1 MKKISVN
8 MLSIANIVKGQ
19 GVESAYNEL
28 IELLNKYG
36 KKSLNVYINKGLDYD
51 VIHMHTVN
59 PTSYIKQRLASG
71 NTLTY
76 VHFLP
81 NSLEGT
87 LKIPSLFMD
96 VYSWWVKKCYM
107 KSDYLVVVNPTYIK
121 EMIKMGYDKK
131 RIFYIPNVVS
141 NENFFVMDNKDQ
153 IRKKYNY
160 KKNDF
165 IVIGVGQLHKAKG
178 VIDFINIAKQN
189 PDIKFIW
196 VGGFNFGKFMEGYN
210 EIKKAFDKPP
220 KNLMFTGLIERKEVN
235 ILLNMSDVFFLPS
248 YYESFGLVTLEASMT
263 EKPIILRDLDVYKEI
278 FNNKYLK
285 GKNNEDFIKNIR
297 NLKDNKKLYDKY
309 VNKSKSIKKMYNEK
323 AIYKKWI
330 NLYKIIAKNKYLK

>member
-8 MLSIANIVKGQ
+8 MLSIANIVKGR

-28 IELLNKYG
+28 IKLLNKYG

-107 KSDYLVVVNPTYIK
+107 KSDYLVIVNPTYIK

-131 RIFYIPNVVS
+131 RYFIFQMLYLMKT
-141 NENFFVMDNKDQ
+141 FFLWIIKMKLEKNII
-153 IRKKYNY
+153 IRK
-160 KKNDF
+160 
-165 IVIGVGQLHKAKG
+165 
-178 VIDFINIAKQN
+178 
-189 PDIKFIW
+189 
-196 VGGFNFGKFMEGYN
+196 M
-210 EIKKAFDKPP
+210 
-220 KNLMFTGLIERKEVN
+220 
-235 ILLNMSDVFFLPS
+235 IL
-248 YYESFGLVTLEASMT
+248 
-263 EKPIILRDLDVYKEI
+263 
-278 FNNKYLK
+278 
-285 GKNNEDFIKNIR
+285 
-297 NLKDNKKLYDKY
+297 
-309 VNKSKSIKKMYNEK
+309 
-323 AIYKKWI
+323 
-330 NLYKIIAKNKYLK
+330 